1 MEPVKSMAKSFSG
14 IDYIQHIAED
24 PQTKNPGEIVA
35 YYKIASHYKFALT
48 ELFDIRGY
56 RKVIILEDDMEIALD
71 FFGYFEAMSTVL
83 DKDAS
88 VVAISSWNDNG
99 QEQFVSDPEALYRSD
114 FFPGL
119 GWMLTREFWDE
130 LSPKWPDAYWDDW
143 LRLSSNRK
151 GRHFIRPEVCRT
163 YNFGEHG
170 SSMGQFYH
178 KYLVPIKLNE
188 VLVDWKSK
196 DLTFLEEESFDR
208 ELGGFIT
215 NAILVSNLEVNG
227 LQMVESAKG
236 DVKIVYNSQR
246 HFEVL
251 AMQFGVFEEWKDGI
265 PRTSYKGVVVCRW
278 KGVKKVFFIRP
289 DSMEMLGFRRG

>member
-1 MEPVKSMAKSFSG
+1 MESVKSMAKSFPG

-24 PQTKNPGEIVA
+24 PQTKSPGEIVA

-56 RKVIILEDDMEIALD
+56 GKVIILEDDMEIALD
-71 FFGYFEAMSTVL
+71 FFEYFEVMSTVL
-83 DKDAS
+83 DKDES
-88 VVAISSWNDNG
+88 VVAVSSWNDNG
-99 QEQFVSDPEALYRSD
+99 QEQFVSDSEALYRSD

-119 GWMLTREFWDE
+119 GWMLTRKFWDE

-151 GRHFIRPEVCRT
+151 DRHFIHPEVCRT

-170 SSMGQFYH
+170 SSMGQFYY
-178 KYLVPIKLNE
+178 KYLMPIKLNE

-196 DLTFLEEESFDR
+196 DLSFLEEERFDR
-208 ELGGFIT
+208 AFGGFIA
-215 NAILVSNLEVNG
+215 NAILIPNLEGNG

-246 HFEVL
+246 HFQVL
-251 AMQFGVFEEWKDGI
+251 ARQFGVFEEWKDGI
-265 PRTSYKGVVVCRW
+265 PRTSYKGVVVFRW
-278 KGVKKVFFIRP
+278 KGTKKVFFIRP
-289 DSMEMLGFRRG
+289 DSLEMLGFRRE